1 MDKAG
6 ANGVFYVTTPIY
18 YVNALPH
25 IGHSYTTVAADVVAR
40 YRRLRG
46 QRVLFATGT
55 DEHGQKVFRSAQG
68 QGRDPQD
75 FVDEI
80 AGAYQAAWKS
90 FHIEYDVFIRTTNPA
105 HVATVQY
112 VFDKLRASGDIY
124 AGEYEGWYCTA
135 CESYFRED
143 ELRDGNC
150 PDCGRSVERVSQP
163 AYFFRTSK
171 YADRIL
177 SHLREHP
184 DFILPQSRQNEV
196 ISFVSAGL
204 RDACVSRRRTDW
216 DIPVPGDETQ
226 SIYVWFDALINYLTV
241 AGYPHDLE
249 KFAQV
254 WPPDVQLMGKDIL
267 PRFHATLWP
276 AMLMALELPLPKR
289 LVAHGWWVA
298 PASDKTGLT
307 KISKSKGNVI
317 DPLQAAANLAR
328 VSGADNDVAVDAI
341 RYYMLRE
348 VTFGLDGVFSMDSVV
363 DRFNADL
370 ANDLGNLLNRSLPLV
385 HRFLGGL
392 LPGPA
397 GGSHL
402 AEETETTRLI
412 YEQAM
417 DQCDFSGALEALWRL
432 VGRANKFLDERAPW
446 NLHKAGKTAEAG
458 QVLYEVAD
466 VARCIALGV
475 APFMPHVAQQMW
487 RQLGLD
493 GAGVTM
499 SWQDFAPARTPA
511 GTAVGEPRPIFPRID
526 VNKLQRT
533 QEEQKTGKEK
543 SAGAPV
549 TLAEFARLDLRAGKI
564 IAAER
569 VPKADKLLKL
579 TVDVG
584 ESQPREIVAGL
595 APRFQPEELVG
606 LTVVVVANLEPATI
620 RGVKSQGMVLAAGEQ
635 EPVAMVVL
643 TPECPPGTKVR

>member
-1 MDKAG
+1 MDKTG
-6 ANGVFYVTTPIY
+6 ADSVFYVTTPIY

-25 IGHSYTTVAADVVAR
+25 IGHSYTTVAADVIAR

-46 QRVLFATGT
+46 QQVLFATGT
-55 DEHGQKVFRSAQG
+55 DEHGQKVFRSAQA
-68 QGRDPQD
+68 QGKNPQD

-80 AGAYQAAWKS
+80 AGAYQAAWKA
-90 FHIEYDVFIRTTNPA
+90 FHIEYDVFIRTTDPV

-143 ELRDGNC
+143 ELKEGNC
-150 PDCGRSVERVSQP
+150 PDCGRGVERVSQP

-171 YADRIL
+171 YAEQIL
-177 SHLREHP
+177 SYLQGHP
-184 DFILPQSRQNEV
+184 DFIVPRSRQNEV

-204 RDACVSRRRTDW
+204 RDACVSRQRTDW
-216 DIPVPGDETQ
+216 DIPVPGDESQ

-241 AGYPHDLE
+241 AGYPHDPE
-249 KFAQV
+249 KFSQT

-276 AMLMALELPLPKR
+276 AMLMALGLPLPR
-289 LVAHGWWVA
+289 QLVAHGWWVA

-328 VSGADNDVAVDAI
+328 VSGADSEVAVDAI

-348 VTFGLDGVFSMDSVV
+348 VTFGLDGVFNMDSVV

-385 HRFLGGL
+385 HRFLGGK
-392 LPGPA
+392 LPSPA
-397 GGSHL
+397 GTFAL
-402 AEETETTRLI
+402 AAAAEETRQA
-412 YEQAM
+412 YERAM
-417 DQCDFSGALEALWRL
+417 DQYDFSGALEALWGL
-432 VGRANKFLDERAPW
+432 VRQANKFLDDRAPW
-446 NLHKAGKTAEAG
+446 NLQKAGETEAAS

-466 VARCIALGV
+466 VARCVALGV
-475 APFMPHVAQQMW
+475 APFMPAVAREMW

-493 GAGVTM
+493 RESQPM
-499 SWQDFAPARTPA
+499 RWQDFALGGTPA
-511 GTAVGEPRPIFPRID
+511 GTTVGEPRPIFPRID
-526 VNKLQRT
+526 VSKLQRAG
-533 QEEQKTGKEK
+533 QNAESGQGKPSGEF
-543 SAGAPV
+543 V
-549 TLAEFARLDLRAGKI
+549 TLAEFARIDLRAGKVL
-564 IAAER
+564 AAER

-584 ESQPREIVAGL
+584 EAQPREIVAGL
-595 APRFQPEELVG
+595 APRFQPEDLVG

-620 RGVKSQGMVLAAGEQ
+620 RGVKSQGMVLAAGEK

-643 TPECPPGTKVR
+643 TPECSPGTKVR

>member
-1 MDKAG
+1 MDKTG
-6 ANGVFYVTTPIY
+6 ANDIFYVTTPIY

-25 IGHSYTTVAADVVAR
+25 IGHSYTTVAADVTAR

-55 DEHGQKVFRSAQG
+55 DEHGQKVFRSAQA
-68 QGRDPQD
+68 QGKDPQH

-80 AGAYQAAWKS
+80 AGAYQAAWKA
-90 FHIEYDVFIRTTNPA
+90 FHIEYDVFIRTTDPV

-124 AGEYEGWYCTA
+124 VGEYEGWYCTA

-143 ELRDGNC
+143 ELRQGNC
-150 PDCGRSVERVSQP
+150 PDCGRGVERVSQP
-163 AYFFRTSK
+163 AYFFRTSN
-171 YADRIL
+171 YAERIL
-177 SHLREHP
+177 EHLRQHP
-184 DFILPQSRQNEV
+184 DFIIPQSRQNEV
-196 ISFVSAGL
+196 VAFVSAGL
-204 RDACVSRRRTDW
+204 RDACVSRQRTEW
-216 DIPVPGDETQ
+216 DIPVPGDDSQ

-241 AGYPHDLE
+241 AGYPHDTE
-249 KFAQV
+249 KFAQT

-276 AMLMALELPLPKR
+276 AMLMALSLPLPKR

-317 DPLQAAANLAR
+317 DPLQAAANLAQ
-328 VSGADNDVAVDAI
+328 VSGADRDVAVDAI

-363 DRFNADL
+363 ERFNADL

-385 HRFLGGL
+385 HRFFGGR
-392 LPGPA
+392 LPGPTGA
-397 GGSHL
+397 FELGEAVDG
-402 AEETETTRLI
+402 TRQA

-417 DQCDFSGALEALWRL
+417 ERCGFSEALDALWAL
-432 VGRANKFLDERAPW
+432 VRRANKFLDERAPW
-446 NLHKAGKTAEAG
+446 NLHKAGHAEAAG

-466 VARCIALGV
+466 VARCVAIGV
-475 APFMPHVAQQMW
+475 APFMPYVAAEMW
-487 RQLGLD
+487 RQLGLNGD
-493 GAGVTM
+493 TSAIE
-499 SWQDFAPARTPA
+499 WDAFALGRTPA
-511 GTAVGEPRPIFPRID
+511 GTAVGKPRPIFPRID
-526 VNKLQRT
+526 VSKLQQAEEKRKEN
-533 QEEQKTGKEK
+533 QEKPGGEL
-543 SAGAPV
+543 V

-564 IAAER
+564 LAAEG

-584 ESQPREIVAGL
+584 EGQPRQIVAGL
-595 APRFQPEELVG
+595 APRFRPEDLVG

-620 RGVKSQGMVLAAGEQ
+620 RGVTSQGMILAAGEQ
-635 EPVAMVVL
+635 EPVALVVL
-643 TPECPPGTKVR
+643 TPECSPGTKVR

>member
-1 MDKAG
+1 MEKTG

-55 DEHGQKVFRSAQG
+55 DEHGQKVFRSAQA
-68 QGRDPQD
+68 QGKNPQA

-80 AGAYQAAWKS
+80 AAAYQKAWKA
-90 FHIEYDVFIRTTNPA
+90 FHIEYDAFIRTTNTT

-124 AGEYEGWYCTA
+124 PGEYEGWYCTA
-135 CESYFRED
+135 CESSFRED

-150 PDCGRSVERVSQP
+150 PDCGRSVEHASQP

-171 YADRIL
+171 YAERIL
-177 SHLREHP
+177 RYLEDHP
-184 DFILPQSRQNEV
+184 DFIIPRSRQNEV

-216 DIPVPGDETQ
+216 DIPVPDDDSQ

-241 AGYPHDLE
+241 AGYPDDPE

-276 AMLMALELPLPKR
+276 AMLMALDLPLPR
-289 LVAHGWWVA
+289 QLVAHGWWVA

-317 DPLQAAANLAR
+317 DPLQAAANLAH
-328 VSGADNDVAVDAI
+328 VSGADGDVAVDAI

-385 HRFLGGL
+385 HRFLAGC
-392 LPGPA
+392 LPAPSGD
-397 GGSHL
+397 L
-402 AEETETTRLI
+402 ELTEDIEAARQAC
-412 YEQAM
+412 EQAM
-417 DQCDFSGALEALWRL
+417 DQYDFSGALEALWAL
-432 VGRANKFLDERAPW
+432 VRRANKFLDERAPW
-446 NLHKAGKTAEAG
+446 NLHKAGHTEAAG

-466 VARCIALGV
+466 VARCVALGI
-475 APFMPHVAQQMW
+475 APFMPYVAAEIW
-487 RQLGLD
+487 RQLGLEETQE
-493 GAGVTM
+493 TM
-499 SWQDFAPARTPA
+499 RWQDFAPGRTPA
-511 GTAVGEPRPIFPRID
+511 HTAVGEPRPIFPRID
-526 VNKLQRT
+526 VNKLQ
-533 QEEQKTGKEK
+533 QAEVEQKARQEK
-543 SAGAPV
+543 STEGLV
-549 TLAEFARLDLRAGKI
+549 TLAEFARVDLRAGKVL
-564 IAAER
+564 AAER
-569 VPKADKLLKL
+569 IPKADKLLKL
-579 TVDVG
+579 IVDVG
-584 ESQPREIVAGL
+584 EDQPREIVAGL
-595 APRFQPEELVG
+595 APRFQPEDLVG

-620 RGVKSQGMVLAAGEQ
+620 RGARSQGMVLAAGAQ

-643 TPECPPGTKVR
+643 SPDCPPGTKVR